1 MAHLNIRTKKK
12 KQVQRPEVQL
22 GTCHKDNSEIF
33 DYSVH
38 KLNRSLKMSND
49 LICLANRLSYSLHD
63 SLMLSSSETK
73 LLKLVNIAVPKATDR
88 NSFLKSK
95 KFTDYLKEKALV
107 IATHGF

>member
-1 MAHLNIRTKKK
+1 
-12 KQVQRPEVQL
+12 
-22 GTCHKDNSEIF
+22 
-33 DYSVH
+33 
-38 KLNRSLKMSND
+38 MSND